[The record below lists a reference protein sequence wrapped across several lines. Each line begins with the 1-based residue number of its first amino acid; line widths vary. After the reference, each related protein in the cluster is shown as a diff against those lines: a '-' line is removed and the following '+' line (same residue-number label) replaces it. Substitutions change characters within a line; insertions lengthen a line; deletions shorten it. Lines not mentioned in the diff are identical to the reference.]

1 MRRIEVIMVAILLF
15 PVSATVVVW
24 LVGWP
29 IEDKLLYLNLGWV
42 LGWLACYLGA
52 RVVFWI
58 IARWLAANQKS
69 N

>member
-1 MRRIEVIMVAILLF
+1 MRRIEVVMVAILLF
-15 PVSATVVVW
+15 PVIATVVVW

-29 IEDKLLYLNLGWV
+29 IQDKLLYLNLGWV